1 MIRLDGPP
9 DLLARQQL
17 DYEITRLERLTA
29 DLRSLAANSMPTAEQ
44 LAGAPVLHA
53 WQIITRPVACLAGMG
68 LGHPRLP
75 PGPVVTTD
83 LWAIDPTA
91 GWARTLSRRYRLK
104 TPSQFQ
110 SGLEIIDEE

>member
-17 DYEITRLERLTA
+17 EFQITRLEALIG
-29 DLRSLAANSMPTAEQ
+29 DLRSLAAGSMPNADQ

-53 WQIITRPVACLAGMG
+53 WQIITRPVPCLAGMG

-83 LWAIDPTA
+83 LWAVDATA
-91 GWARTLSRRYRLK
+91 GWARTLSRFYRLK
-104 TPSQFQ
+104 TPLQFQ
-110 SGLEIIDEE
+110 RGLEINDEE